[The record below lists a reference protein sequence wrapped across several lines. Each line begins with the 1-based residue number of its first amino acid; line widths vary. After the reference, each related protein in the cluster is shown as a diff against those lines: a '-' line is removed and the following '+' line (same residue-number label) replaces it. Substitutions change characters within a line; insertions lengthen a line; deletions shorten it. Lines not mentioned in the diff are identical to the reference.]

1 MTTSEQD
8 AIRVLLIDDHAII
21 RDGIR
26 SLMATEPDIEVVG
39 EADNGR
45 DGVSMAERLRPDVI
59 LMDLVMP
66 GMDGIE
72 ATSLIMASRPEARI
86 LVLTSFAAE
95 DKVFPAIKAGAFGYL
110 LKDSDS
116 EELIRA
122 IREVSCGESSL
133 DPRIARMVL
142 QEMWAEPQPEGPREQ
157 VPAVEPLTEREMEVL
172 RLVARGLSN
181 EEIAGRLVIAERTV
195 RTHVSN
201 ILGKLHLANRTQA
214 ALYALR
220 EGLASLDQAP

>member
-1 MTTSEQD
+1 MSGSDT
-8 AIRVLLIDDHAII
+8 IRVLLVDDHAIV

-26 SLMATEPDIEVVG
+26 SLLTTEQDIEVVG
-39 EADNGR
+39 EANNGR
-45 DGVSMAERLRPDVI
+45 DGVSLAERLQPDII

-66 GMDGIE
+66 EMGGIE
-72 ATSLIMASRPEARI
+72 ATQRIMASRPEARI

-95 DKVFPAIKAGAFGYL
+95 DKVFPAIKAGAMGYL

-116 EELIRA
+116 EELVRA
-122 IREVSCGESSL
+122 IRQVKRGESSL
-133 DPRIARMVL
+133 DPKIARMVL
-142 QEMWAEPQPEGPREQ
+142 REMWAEPRSKP
-157 VPAVEPLTEREMEVL
+157 VPAPDLAVDPLTEREVEVL
-172 RLVARGLSN
+172 RLVAQGLSN
-181 EEIAGRLVIAERTV
+181 EDIAQQLVIAERTV

-220 EGLASLDQAP
+220 EGLATLDEAP